1 MKERYKPFLETELVK
16 IYQKGDKTLIIN
28 KREITFQTSD
38 RILKKEIGER
48 NSIKEKNNGH

>member
-1 MKERYKPFLETELVK
+1 MKERYKSFLETELVK